1 MQYNFQEG
9 LLCGLLMTHDS
20 VSYNANKNYK
30 PLNDPL
36 FNYILEKYTPKVE
49 IIMTPHYTYKY
60 YADVTPFYSSDDIV
74 LWKELQHSEFRMR
87 TNDRND
93 IVKGPDG
100 HAQGTKLR
108 AFQKAINSQRLSYFN
123 MKVWYRDGKPIIGQL
138 HIGQTFAYNYP
149 EFYDKTKSVT
159 IDGKVTT
166 IYLGT
171 VCYPRYAVKDM
182 TITQSAPIGVLEQTY
197 YVSSGTIKKR
207 SITLPKGA
215 VNPATITITYNQGT
229 NMLHPSNFDSMIF
242 NYTPESGYTVAPESP
257 PADWSGNP
265 VIFPNSFE
273 QETYTVRGDSMTSAP
288 DFSIASTDGQIFC
301 ELTPNEFH
309 ECELELINQQYEKA
323 KSKYR
328 VYDIPSFLLPKGFT
342 NEDLPPEL
350 NRKLPK
356 T

>member
-20 VSYNANKNYK
+20 VSYNGNKNYK

-60 YADVTPFYSSDDIV
+60 YVDVTPFYYSDDIV
-74 LWKELQHSEFRMR
+74 LWKELQHSEFLMR
-87 TNDRND
+87 KNDRGD
-93 IVKGPDG
+93 IVKGPDNY
-100 HAQGTKLR
+100 AQGTKLR
-108 AFQKAINSQRLSYFN
+108 AFQKAINSQRLSHFN
-123 MKVWYRDGKPIIGQL
+123 MKVWYRDGNPIIGQL
-138 HIGQTFAYNYP
+138 NIGQTFAYNYP
-149 EFYDKTKSVT
+149 EFHDKFK
-159 IDGKVTT
+159 KVVINNKTT
-166 IYLGT
+166 TVHLGT

-197 YVSSGTIKKR
+197 YVSSGAIKKR
-207 SITLPKGA
+207 SITLPEGA
-215 VNPATITITYNQGT
+215 VNPATITVTYNQGT
-229 NMLHPSNFDSMIF
+229 NMLHPSNYNSMVYDPVTGKPSST
-242 NYTPESGYTVAPESP
+242 NP
-257 PADWSGNP
+257 PYDWSGDP
-265 VIFPNSFE
+265 IIFPDSFE
-273 QETYTVRGDSMTSAP
+273 QKTYTVHGESMTTAP
-288 DFSIASTDGQIFC
+288 DFSIASTGGQIFC

-342 NEDLPPEL
+342 NKDLPPEL
-350 NRKLPK
+350 NRTLP
-356 T
+356 TT

>member
-1 MQYNFQEG
+1 MQYSFQEG

-20 VSYNANKNYK
+20 GSYNGNKNYK

-60 YADVTPFYSSDDIV
+60 YVDVTPFYSNDDIL
-74 LWKELQHSEFRMR
+74 LWKDLQHSELRMR
-87 TNDRND
+87 TDGRGN
-93 IVKGPDG
+93 IVKGPNNY
-100 HAQGTKLR
+100 AQCTKLR
-108 AFQKAINSQRLSYFN
+108 NFQKAINCQTFESFSMN
-123 MKVWYRDGKPIIGQL
+123 VWYRDGKPIIGQL
-138 HIGQTFAYNYP
+138 SGGQTFATNYTK
-149 EFYDKTKSVT
+149 FHDKTKSVT

-171 VCYPRYAVKDM
+171 ICYPEYAVKDM
-182 TITQSAPIGVLEQTY
+182 TIVQSAPIGVVEQSY
-197 YVSSGTIKKR
+197 YVSSGKIKKR
-207 SITLPKGA
+207 SIALPEGA

-242 NYTPESGYTVAPESP
+242 NYTPESGYTVTPESP
-257 PADWSGNP
+257 PADWSGDP
-265 VIFPNSFE
+265 VVFPNSFE
-273 QETYTVRGDSMTSAP
+273 QKTYTVRGNSMTSAP
-288 DFSIASTDGQIFC
+288 DFSIATTGYQVFC

-323 KSKYR
+323 KGKYR

>member
-1 MQYNFQEG
+1 MQYSFQEG
-9 LLCGLLMTHDS
+9 LLCGLLMTHES
-20 VSYNANKNYK
+20 VSYNSNKNYK

-36 FNYILEKYTPKVE
+36 FNYILENYTPKVE

-60 YADVTPFYSSDDIV
+60 YFDVSPFYFNDDIL
-74 LWKELQHSEFRMR
+74 LWKNLQHSRLQMR
-87 TNDRND
+87 TDSNGHTA
-93 IVKGPDG
+93 KGPYDY
-100 HAQGTKLR
+100 AQCTKLR
-108 AFQKAINSQRLSYFN
+108 TFQKAINCQTFDQFE

-138 HIGQTFAYNYP
+138 GNGQTFAKNYP
-149 EFYDKTKSVT
+149 KFHDKQTTVDGETVWSGT
-159 IDGKVTT
+159 I
-166 IYLGT
+166 
-171 VCYPRYAVKDM
+171 CYPQYAIKDV

-207 SITLPKGA
+207 SITLPEGA

-229 NMLHPSNFDSMIF
+229 NMLYPSNYDLMKYDPVTGKPDPT
-242 NYTPESGYTVAPESP
+242 NP

-288 DFSIASTDGQIFC
+288 DFSIASTGGQIFC
-301 ELTPNEFH
+301 EMTPNEFH

-342 NEDLPPEL
+342 NKDLPPEL
-350 NRKLPK
+350 NRTLP
-356 T
+356 TT

>member
-20 VSYNANKNYK
+20 GSYNGNKNYK

-60 YADVTPFYSSDDIV
+60 YVDVTPFYSSDDIV

-87 TNDRND
+87 TNDRSD
-93 IVKGPDG
+93 IVKGPDD

-138 HIGQTFAYNYP
+138 LIGQTFAYNYP
-149 EFYDKTKSVT
+149 EFHDKFKEVVINNKT
-159 IDGKVTT
+159 TT

-171 VCYPRYAVKDM
+171 VCYPRYAIKDM
-182 TITQSAPIGVLEQTY
+182 TITQSAPIGVVEQSY
-197 YVSSGTIKKR
+197 YVSSGKIKKR
-207 SITLPKGA
+207 SIALPEGA
-215 VNPATITITYNQGT
+215 VNPAIITVTYNKGLNLT
-229 NMLHPSNFDSMIF
+229 HPSNYDLMQYDPVTGRPSPT
-242 NYTPESGYTVAPESP
+242 NP
-257 PADWSGNP
+257 PADWSGDP
-265 VIFPNSFE
+265 IIFPQSFE
-273 QETYTVRGDSMTSAP
+273 QETYTVRGESMTSAP
-288 DFSIASTDGQIFC
+288 DFSIASTGGQIFC

-342 NEDLPPEL
+342 NKDLPPEL
-350 NRKLPK
+350 NRTLP
-356 T
+356 TT

>member
-1 MQYNFQEG
+1 
-9 LLCGLLMTHDS
+9 MTHDS

-60 YADVTPFYSSDDIV
+60 YVDVTPFYSNDDIL

-87 TNDRND
+87 TDRYSD
-93 IVKGPDG
+93 VVKGPG
-100 HAQGTKLR
+100 NYAQGTKLR
-108 AFQKAINSQRLSYFN
+108 AFQKAINCQSFAYFR
-123 MKVWYRDGKPIIGQL
+123 MKVWYRDEKPIIGQL
-138 HIGQTFAYNYP
+138 NIGQTFATNYTK
-149 EFYDKTKSVT
+149 FHDKTKSVT

-171 VCYPRYAVKDM
+171 ICYPMYAVKDM

-207 SITLPKGA
+207 SITLPEGA

-229 NMLHPSNFDSMIF
+229 NLPHPSNFDSMIF

-273 QETYTVRGDSMTSAP
+273 QETYTVRGDSMTTAP

>member
-20 VSYNANKNYK
+20 VSYNPNKNYK

-87 TNDRND
+87 TNDRSD

-149 EFYDKTKSVT
+149 EFHDKSKEVV
-159 IDGKVTT
+159 INNKTT
-166 IYLGT
+166 TVYLGT
-171 VCYPRYAVKDM
+171 VCYPRYAIKDM

-197 YVSSGTIKKR
+197 YVSSATIKKR
-207 SITLPKGA
+207 SITLPEGA
-215 VNPATITITYNQGT
+215 VNPATINVTYNQGT
-229 NMLHPSNFDSMIF
+229 NTPHPSNYDLMQ
-242 NYTPESGYTVAPESP
+242 YDPETGRPLPTNP
-257 PADWSGNP
+257 PADWSGDP
-265 VIFPNSFE
+265 VIFPDSFE
-273 QETYTVRGDSMTSAP
+273 QKTYTVRGESMTSAP
-288 DFSIASTDGQIFC
+288 DFSIASTGGQIFC

-342 NEDLPPEL
+342 NKDLPPEL
-350 NRKLPK
+350 NRTLP
-356 T
+356 TT